1 MAAAP
6 GSPRPVDP
14 AAGTYTGRTMPL
26 THLLLALAVVAI
38 WGTNFVI
45 IRLGL
50 DSFAPFTFAA
60 LRYTFSA
67 LPFLF
72 FIRRPPIAW
81 SKLAAFGVLIGVGQF
96 GLLFWAMRADIS
108 PGLASLVI
116 QTQVFFTIALAG
128 LMYRERLNRLQW
140 PAFALAVGGLVLVG
154 ANASSGADVTAFGV
168 ALVVVAALCWAAGNL
183 VARSAGRVD
192 ALAFMVWSSPF
203 AAVPLWLIALV
214 LVGPAE
220 IGRSIAAGGVVAWS
234 AVAWQAIGNTLFG
247 YGVWNWLLARHP
259 ASTVTPTALLVP
271 VFGMTASALALH
283 EGLPGWKLAAAAL
296 VMGGLALNMLAA
308 RRRT

>member
-1 MAAAP
+1 
-6 GSPRPVDP
+6 
-14 AAGTYTGRTMPL
+14 MPL
-26 THLLLALAVVAI
+26 SHLLLALAVVAI
-38 WGTNFVI
+38 WGTNFVV

-72 FIRRPPIAW
+72 FVRRPPVAW
-81 SKLAAFGVLIGVGQF
+81 RKLAAFGVLIGVGQF

-128 LMYRERLNRLQW
+128 ALHRERLHRLQW
-140 PAFALAVGGLVLVG
+140 PAFALAIAGLALVG
-154 ANASSGADVTAFGV
+154 ANAAAGADVTAFGV
-168 ALVVVAALCWAAGNL
+168 ALVAIAALCWAGGNL
-183 VARSAGRVD
+183 VARSAGRID

-203 AAVPLWLIALV
+203 AAAPLWAIAVALE
-214 LVGPAE
+214 GP
-220 IGRSIAAGGVVAWS
+220 GPIARAIAHAGAGAWG
-234 AVAWQAIGNTLFG
+234 AVAWQAVGNTLFG
-247 YGVWNWLLARHP
+247 YGAWNWLLARHP

-271 VFGMTASALALH
+271 VFGMTASAIALH
-283 EGLPGWKLAAAAL
+283 EGLPAWKLAAAAL
-296 VMGGLALNMLAA
+296 VMAGLALNVLAT
-308 RRRT
+308 RRRA

>member
-1 MAAAP
+1 
-6 GSPRPVDP
+6 
-14 AAGTYTGRTMPL
+14 MPF

-72 FIRRPPIAW
+72 FVRRPPVAW
-81 SKLAAFGVLIGVGQF
+81 GRLATFGMLIGVGQF

-128 LMYRERLNRLQW
+128 FLYRERLHPLQW
-140 PAFALAVGGLVLVG
+140 PAFGLAIAGLALVG
-154 ANASSGADVTAFGV
+154 ANASAGSGVTAFGV
-168 ALVVVAALCWAAGNL
+168 FLVTVAAMCWAAGNL

-203 AAVPLWLIALV
+203 AAVPLWVIAVALTS
-214 LVGPAE
+214 PAD
-220 IGRSIAAGGVVAWS
+220 IGRSIAQAGAVAWG

-283 EGLPGWKLAAAAL
+283 EGLPGWKLWAAAL
-296 VMGGLALNMLAA
+296 VMGGLALNMLAT
-308 RRRT
+308 RRRA